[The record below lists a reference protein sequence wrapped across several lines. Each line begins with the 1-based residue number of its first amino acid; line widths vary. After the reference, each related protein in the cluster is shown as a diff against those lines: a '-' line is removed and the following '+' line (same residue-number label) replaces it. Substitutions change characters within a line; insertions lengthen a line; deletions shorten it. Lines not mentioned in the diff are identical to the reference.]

1 MRIESRLTM
10 DNKSYWIWYYG
21 DYEIY
26 HIMKA
31 HLRRE
36 ERDFVRPVFFK
47 QNAPY
52 INVKFRKIFESDGGF
67 LKAHFNGNGHV
78 VVNGTRFNEG
88 VLIDVPKGK
97 CEVQVLLSNLGGL
110 PAVFVESDV
119 CPSDETWECNYCA
132 GKFVPVGYNEYFD
145 NAEKNPENFP
155 FSYENKLPTEKR
167 NINNGVLYDFGT
179 ELFGY
184 LNIKNADEKE
194 KINVFYGESQE
205 EATDTEHSLIIDSV
219 EGSSEYRL
227 KQRACRYVFLETELQ
242 DLDVSIDYEYLP
254 LKRKGNFKCDN
265 ELFNEIYDV
274 AAYTFHLNCREGFF
288 DGIKRDRW
296 VWAGDAYQSARIN
309 TYLFADKEIEQRT
322 AIGLIGKKPIEQNIN
337 TILDYSLIW
346 IIGLYE
352 QYMVYGDVKFLER
365 IYEMA
370 TEMIAFVETRINKD
384 GFIEGNEDDW
394 TFIDWAE
401 IDMTGAVCAEQ
412 MLLIRAYQVM
422 GNIAETLGKECNSFY
437 EKSEELKKLVNKYY
451 WKEDLGA
458 FIDSYE
464 SGKNNV
470 TRHANIFAIMYDI
483 ASDEQKEKIIENV
496 LENDNVPQ
504 ITTPYF
510 KGYEL
515 DVMGKV
521 NGLSKIEFLLDSYWG
536 EMIRRGSKTIWEE
549 FDANQKGI
557 ERYSMYGG
565 KYAKSLCHA
574 WGAGPIY
581 IFGRYYLGVYPT
593 TPGFET
599 FNVEPNLGGLNE
611 IEGVVPVGEGNVE
624 ISLNQNKLTVKASK
638 PGGTL
643 IWKGKEYE
651 IVPYREIVVEE

>member
-1 MRIESRLTM
+1 M
-10 DNKSYWIWYYG
+10 NN
-21 DYEIY
+21 EI
-26 HIMKA
+26 HDFSID
-31 HLRRE
+31 RRT
-36 ERDFVRPVFFK
+36 
-47 QNAPY
+47 Y
-52 INVKFRKIFESDGGF
+52 
-67 LKAHFNGNGHV
+67 
-78 VVNGTRFNEG
+78 T
-88 VLIDVPKGK
+88 
-97 CEVQVLLSNLGGL
+97 
-110 PAVFVESDV
+110 PAVD
-119 CPSDETWECNYCA
+119 
-132 GKFVPVGYNEYFD
+132 
-145 NAEKNPENFP
+145 
-155 FSYENKLPTEKR
+155 
-167 NINNGVLYDFGT
+167 INGCG
-179 ELFGY
+179 
-184 LNIKNADEKE
+184 
-194 KINVFYGESQE
+194 
-205 EATDTEHSLIIDSV
+205 DT
-219 EGSSEYRL
+219 
-227 KQRACRYVFLETELQ
+227 
-242 DLDVSIDYEYLP
+242 VSH
-254 LKRKGNFKCDN
+254 
-265 ELFNEIYDV
+265 NEIYNSP
-274 AAYTFHLNCREGFF
+274 HM
-288 DGIKRDRW
+288 
-296 VWAGDAYQSARIN
+296 
-309 TYLFADKEIEQRT
+309 
-322 AIGLIGKKPIEQNIN
+322 AIGIHGISFTIEYNDIYNVCNDTADSGAIYSGQRVHLVDNKITNNYFHDIKNNIGMGYAVNAVYFDDLWSSGEVSKNIFFN
-337 TILDYSLIW
+337 VERGVLVGGGRSNDINNNLFINSDESVKIDARGNSIKFEDHRAYVIW

-557 ERYSMYGG
+557 ERYGMYGG

-611 IEGVVPVGEGNVE
+611 IEGVVPVGDGSVE
-624 ISLNQNKLTVKASK
+624 ISLNHNKLTVKASK

-651 IVPYREIVVEE
+651 IVPYREIIVEE